1 MRHFKDDLEAV
12 TAEAEEL
19 IRTDDCRA
27 STLDDLDSPRHLG
40 CHSKAASLWALLS
53 FGNTKDAN
61 AAGRLIES
69 LMYSGEL
76 KAAEQQCNRMI
87 ACAELRKTYE
97 RPEDIPAGDAEL
109 LYRAC
114 RGMFLGAQ
122 AIERAI
128 YLKEVIQK
136 TMGVHCRNDNIP
148 ELRAVEAEIE
158 ARGEGGEHELSTH
171 RWPAP
176 AGQGDDA
183 DSGPFKTLGEVR
195 AHQQRKA
202 LENCEP
208 HEYEGFAG
216 MTLEGELA
224 SDLGV
229 RSGGVSDHWDWAPT
243 ELGTDPMLLAMLQHR
258 CMFATMHDAAVP
270 ASSDLDM
277 VRWFGQACTSPSR
290 WRSG

>member
-1 MRHFKDDLEAV
+1 MFLLA
-12 TAEAEEL
+12 AL
-19 IRTDDCRA
+19 RA
-27 STLDDLDSPRHLG
+27 HAD
-40 CHSKAASLWALLS
+40 ALL
-53 FGNTKDAN
+53 
-61 AAGRLIES
+61 
-69 LMYSGEL
+69 
-76 KAAEQQCNRMI
+76 
-87 ACAELRKTYE
+87 
-97 RPEDIPAGDAEL
+97 
-109 LYRAC
+109 C
-114 RGMFLGAQ
+114 R
-122 AIERAI
+122 
-128 YLKEVIQK
+128 
-136 TMGVHCRNDNIP
+136 
-148 ELRAVEAEIE
+148 
-158 ARGEGGEHELSTH
+158 STH

-243 ELGTDPMLLAMLQHR
+243 ELGTDPMLLAMSQHR
-258 CMFATMHDAAVP
+258 CMFAAMHVAAVP

-277 VRWFGQACTSPSR
+277 VRWFGQACTSLSR
-290 WRSG
+290 SRSG